1 MAQQKT
7 EFEKKKEEDM
17 VAQYRK
23 EQDMYENRYGYIC
36 FTFQK
41 VKLIQLYSSKLI
53 NEKFIAFR

>member
-23 EQDMYENRYGYIC
+23 EQDMYENRYVCLKQISVWFSQIY
-36 FTFQK
+36 FQ
-41 VKLIQLYSSKLI
+41 LSPDMLNYYCH
-53 NEKFIAFR
+53 